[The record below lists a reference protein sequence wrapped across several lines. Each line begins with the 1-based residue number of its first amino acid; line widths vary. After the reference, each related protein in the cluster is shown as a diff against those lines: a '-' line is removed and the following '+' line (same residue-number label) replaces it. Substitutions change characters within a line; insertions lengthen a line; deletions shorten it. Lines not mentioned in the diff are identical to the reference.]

1 MLQLTMWKG
10 RDAQKKA
17 ELIENLTRVTSE
29 VLAIP
34 TEHVRVILY
43 EVGREDWGVGGV
55 PASEREWGY

>member
-1 MLQLTMWKG
+1 MPLLQLTMWKG

-43 EVGREDWGVGGV
+43 EVGRED
-55 PASEREWGY
+55 